1 MPSNMPFFL
10 NFTDQL
16 LAMYKRTFTGTG
28 DGFAVEN
35 LDDVYPIANIECM
48 NDTYD

>member
-1 MPSNMPFFL
+1 
-10 NFTDQL
+10 
-16 LAMYKRTFTGTG
+16 MYKRTFTGTG

-48 NDTYD
+48 NDTYDWIKKSKIALHVKHD

>member
-1 MPSNMPFFL
+1 
-10 NFTDQL
+10 
-16 LAMYKRTFTGTG
+16 MYKHTFTGAS

-35 LDDVYPIANIECM
+35 LDNVYPIANIECM